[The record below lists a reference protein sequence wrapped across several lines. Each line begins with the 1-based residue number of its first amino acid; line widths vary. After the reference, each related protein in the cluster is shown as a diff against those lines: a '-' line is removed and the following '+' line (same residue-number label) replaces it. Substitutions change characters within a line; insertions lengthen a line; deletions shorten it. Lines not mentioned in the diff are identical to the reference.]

1 MRALLSCFSS
11 LSGKLIWKMS
21 PLVLGEIL
29 GMFVNTLTA
38 DGRYPVQGLQ
48 NLTVPFQI
56 QLSEKRKTFDQFF
69 VPFLESTSKFKH
81 FEKKM
86 MLIANVFPK
95 LGTVKIFVRK
105 RSQEH
110 HFGTG
115 FYSQHM
121 KASQVLAKSLWER
134 FYHVFLT
141 FWGKLIWNLSPLVL
155 GEILA
160 IFVNTLTADGKYPVQ
175 GSENFQLPSQI
186 KISKKQKIFC
196 ELFVA
201 FLESTLKFRHFE
213 QKDDCHS

>member
-21 PLVLGEIL
+21 PLVSGEIL

-48 NLTVPFQI
+48 NLTVAFQI

-95 LGTVKIFVRK
+95 LETVKIFVRK

-110 HFGTG
+110 HFRTG

-121 KASQVLAKSLWER
+121 KASQVLAKSL
-134 FYHVFLT
+134 
-141 FWGKLIWNLSPLVL
+141 
-155 GEILA
+155 
-160 IFVNTLTADGKYPVQ
+160 
-175 GSENFQLPSQI
+175 
-186 KISKKQKIFC
+186 
-196 ELFVA
+196 
-201 FLESTLKFRHFE
+201 
-213 QKDDCHS
+213 

>member
-1 MRALLSCFSS
+1 
-11 LSGKLIWKMS
+11 MS

-69 VPFLESTSKFKH
+69 VPFLESSSKFKH

-95 LGTVKIFVRK
+95 LETVKIFVRK
-105 RSQEH
+105 RFQEH
-110 HFGTG
+110 HFRTG

-121 KASQVLAKSLWER
+121 KASQVLAKSL
-134 FYHVFLT
+134 
-141 FWGKLIWNLSPLVL
+141 
-155 GEILA
+155 
-160 IFVNTLTADGKYPVQ
+160 
-175 GSENFQLPSQI
+175 
-186 KISKKQKIFC
+186 
-196 ELFVA
+196 
-201 FLESTLKFRHFE
+201 
-213 QKDDCHS
+213 